1 MRKGLLFVISG
12 PAGSG
17 KGTVVKDLISSHPEL
32 ALSVSATTRKPRQ
45 GETEGVSY
53 YFVSTKE
60 FERMIENKEV
70 LEYTVYCDNYYGT
83 PIKAVKKALNSG
95 KDIILEIEVDGALQV
110 KKKIR
115 NSVIIMLT
123 PPDSKTLEA
132 RLRGRGTET
141 EEVIEKRLN
150 RAKEEVQLI
159 PLYDYTV
166 VNNDNMA
173 HECSEDIYAIIKAEH
188 LKSKRTKN
196 IIQKFI

>member
-1 MRKGLLFVISG
+1 MI
-12 PAGSG
+12 
-17 KGTVVKDLISSHPEL
+17 TIKD
-32 ALSVSATTRKPRQ
+32 V
-45 GETEGVSY
+45 
-53 YFVSTKE
+53 
-60 FERMIENKEV
+60 
-70 LEYTVYCDNYYGT
+70 
-83 PIKAVKKALNSG
+83 
-95 KDIILEIEVDGALQV
+95 ILEIEVDGALQV

-196 IIQKFI
+196 IIQKII